1 MSKEKKPRILTAN
14 RTAIYMIMGQAFILV
29 TAVLVVAF
37 IFFRQSAVEIYEELD
52 RSITGAALHMADE
65 EVMADLAKRSVEVY
79 ESIQDPMTLY
89 NTDRETY
96 LSYFS
101 DIQNSEEYQTL
112 RAEINDMRRN
122 TASTCITYVVL
133 FPGQNIGLYVFDA
146 SDYNVLDCGELFVAD
161 TSGYAENPGMKF
173 KSFIT
178 ESMTYGLVRTD
189 GVPCCTNPAE
199 GIYSYLLSDIP
210 ISAVIRRS
218 NSFILQNSIVAAIL
232 GLIIMAGVT
241 MLLKKRFTDPLKDI
255 SSRALAFA
263 EKRSDSAGNTH
274 FFDDLDGGQ
283 IKEMR
288 DLSDSLR
295 TMESEMNEYIRNLE
309 KMTAEKTRMHAELE
323 LAESIQTNMLPNIF
337 PAFPERDE
345 FDIYATM
352 DAAKEVGGDFYDFF
366 LIDDDHLAMVIA
378 DVSGKGVPAALF
390 MMMSKILVKNY
401 TMTEPDPAEVL
412 AKVNNTICQNNTDD
426 MFVTIWLGILTIS
439 TGKVVAANA
448 GHEYPI
454 LQKAG
459 KPFELIKDKHG
470 FVVGAYGGSKYTN
483 YEFEL
488 HTGDML
494 FVYTDG
500 LAEATNADNEMFG
513 IDRILEVLNRTE
525 NGDVQEYFIEMGIE
539 VNAFMQDAPQFD
551 DLTML
556 GIKIIDIPERKPDT
570 ADSNEEERILL

>member
-1 MSKEKKPRILTAN
+1 MSKEKKPRVLTAN

-37 IFFRQSAVEIYEELD
+37 IFFRRSAVEIYEELD
-52 RSITGAALHMADE
+52 RSITGAALHMADQ

-79 ESIQDPMTLY
+79 ESIEDPMTLY

-101 DIQNSEEYQTL
+101 DIQNSEEYQKL
-112 RAEINDMRRN
+112 RAEINEMRRS

-161 TSGYAENPGMKF
+161 TSGYAENPGMEF

-178 ESMTYGLVRTD
+178 QSMTYGLVRTD

-218 NSFILQNSIVAAIL
+218 NAFILQNSIVATIL
-232 GLIIMAGVT
+232 GTIIMIGVT
-241 MLLKKRFTDPLKDI
+241 ILLKKRFTDPLKEI
-255 SSRALAFA
+255 SNRALAFA
-263 EKRSDSAGNTH
+263 EKRTDAAGNTH

-556 GIKIIDIPERKPDT
+556 GIKIIDIPERESDGKNP
-570 ADSNEEERILL
+570 NEEE

>member
-1 MSKEKKPRILTAN
+1 MPKQKKPRVLSAN

-52 RSITGAALHMADE
+52 RSITGAALHIADE

-79 ESIQDPMTLY
+79 ESIDDPLTLY
-89 NTDRETY
+89 NTDRKTY

-122 TASTCITYVVL
+122 TSSTCITYVVL
-133 FPGQNIGLYVFDA
+133 FPGQDVGLYVFDA
-146 SDYNVLDCGELFVAD
+146 SDYNVLDCGELFKVD

-173 KSFIT
+173 RGFIT

-218 NSFILQNSIVAAIL
+218 NAFILQNSIVATIL
-232 GLIIMAGVT
+232 GFIIMAGVT
-241 MLLKKRFTDPLKDI
+241 ILLKKRFTDPLKDI
-255 SSRALAFA
+255 STRALAFA
-263 EKRSDSAGNTH
+263 EKRSDAAGNTH

-295 TMESEMNEYIRNLE
+295 TMESEMNEYITNLE

-412 AKVNNTICQNNTDD
+412 AKVNSTICQNNTDD

-439 TGKVVAANA
+439 TGKVIAANA

-556 GIKIIDIPERKPDT
+556 GIKIIDIPERESDGKNP
-570 ADSNEEERILL
+570 NEEE